1 MKRIVL
7 PLAVFLSC
15 ALPAAAQ
22 DEDGSS
28 KMDQALQLFL
38 EGLLLEMEPAMENM
52 RAFLKEMGPAMAELL
67 NEVKDWSA
75 YEPPE
80 ILENGDIIIRRKP
93 DRDTEPDPSQDRQPL
108 PQIEL

>member
-1 MKRIVL
+1 MSLICCVWYAG
-7 PLAVFLSC
+7 PVT
-15 ALPAAAQ
+15 AQ
-22 DEDGSS
+22 EEGGSS
-28 KMDQALQLFL
+28 IMDQALRQLL
-38 EGLLLEMEPAMENM
+38 EGLLLEMEPTLDDM
-52 RAFLKEMGPAMAELL
+52 RDFIEQMGPAMADVL

-93 DRDTEPDPSQDRQPL
+93 DPEDAPNPTPKREPL